1 MVLKILSCTRLWFFE
16 ILRKML
22 FFLRRKQK
30 VFRWKRHHNILLL
43 KEVLSL
49 EPYRFNKGSKERGE
63 IWNQIASNLN
73 GIPDSGLNTTQR
85 GVRTQYDKLIEDF
98 VKKEREEKKAT
109 GIDADYDELDQLLN
123 DTYERASDAAADLA
137 RQAEEK
143 EKAACDEKQQA
154 EDIRTQA
161 MERQEKKQ
169 PNKRKSTVL
178 KELLEEGRKSKND
191 IEMKRIA
198 LEEQRL
204 QVDKERHTFF
214 ENVVTK
220 QQQQQVLLLNQQ
232 TQAQEQ
238 QQQMMKM
245 LLENQQQQQV
255 FQQQQ
260 QKAMAEL
267 QLQNSHI
274 QLELL
279 KALKDL
285 KDK

>member
-1 MVLKILSCTRLWFFE
+1 M
-16 ILRKML
+16 
-22 FFLRRKQK
+22 
-30 VFRWKRHHNILLL
+30 
-43 KEVLSL
+43 LSL
-49 EPYRFNKGSKERGE
+49 EPYRFKKGSKERGE
-63 IWNQIASNLN
+63 IWNQLASNLN

-98 VKKEREEKKAT
+98 VQKEREEKKAT

-137 RQAEEK
+137 KQAEEK

-169 PNKRKSTVL
+169 PHKRKSTVL
-178 KELLEEGRKSKND
+178 KELLEEGRKSKNEM
-191 IEMKRIA
+191 EMKRIA

-204 QVDKERHTFF
+204 QADKERHTFF

-232 TQAQEQ
+232 TQAQAQ
-238 QQQMMKM
+238 QQQMMK
-245 LLENQQQQQV
+245 LHLENQQQQQV

-260 QKAMAEL
+260 QKVMAEL

-285 KDK
+285 KEK

>member
-1 MVLKILSCTRLWFFE
+1 MATVIKDRRERYSKKITHE
-16 ILRKML
+16 E
-22 FFLRRKQK
+22 RRASAKCSYA
-30 VFRWKRHHNILLL
+30 NDDSITDSGDE
-43 KEVLSL
+43 EVLF
-49 EPYRFNKGSKERGE
+49 EVKAKPKQNKHLKKDQKKGGK
-63 IWNQIASNLN
+63 IWNQLASNLN

-98 VKKEREEKKAT
+98 DQKEREEKKAT

-137 RQAEEK
+137 RQAKEK

-178 KELLEEGRKSKND
+178 KELLEEGRKSKNEM
-191 IEMKRIA
+191 EMKRIA
-198 LEEQRL
+198 LEEQCL
-204 QVDKERHTFF
+204 QADKERHTFF

-232 TQAQEQ
+232 MEAQAQ
-238 QQQMMKM
+238 QQQMMK
-245 LLENQQQQQV
+245 LHLENQQQQQYP
-255 FQQQQ
+255 
-260 QKAMAEL
+260 
-267 QLQNSHI
+267 
-274 QLELL
+274 
-279 KALKDL
+279 
-285 KDK
+285 

>member
-1 MVLKILSCTRLWFFE
+1 
-16 ILRKML
+16 
-22 FFLRRKQK
+22 
-30 VFRWKRHHNILLL
+30 
-43 KEVLSL
+43 
-49 EPYRFNKGSKERGE
+49 
-63 IWNQIASNLN
+63 
-73 GIPDSGLNTTQR
+73 
-85 GVRTQYDKLIEDF
+85 VRTQYDKLIKDF

-169 PNKRKSTVL
+169 PNKRKSTAL

-198 LEEQRL
+198 LEEPRL

-220 QQQQQVLLLNQQ
+220 QQQQQALLLNQQ

-245 LLENQQQQQV
+245 HLENQQQQQV

-260 QKAMAEL
+260 QKAMADKHNPSILSHFFRQIGLNQIWRSFCAISGLLIYPAIQTPAEFLLHLKCLLHKL
-267 QLQNSHI
+267 QG
-274 QLELL
+274 LELL
-279 KALKDL
+279 RTRCRRTP
-285 KDK
+285 

>member
-1 MVLKILSCTRLWFFE
+1 
-16 ILRKML
+16 ML

-49 EPYRFNKGSKERGE
+49 EPYRFNKGSKKRGGNLE
-63 IWNQIASNLN
+63 SVSNLN

-161 MERQEKKQ
+161 MERQEKKA
-169 PNKRKSTVL
+169 T
-178 KELLEEGRKSKND
+178 
-191 IEMKRIA
+191 
-198 LEEQRL
+198 
-204 QVDKERHTFF
+204 
-214 ENVVTK
+214 
-220 QQQQQVLLLNQQ
+220 
-232 TQAQEQ
+232 
-238 QQQMMKM
+238 
-245 LLENQQQQQV
+245 
-255 FQQQQ
+255 Q
-260 QKAMAEL
+260 QKEKH
-267 QLQNSHI
+267 STKRFVRGRTKI
-274 QLELL
+274 QG
-279 KALKDL
+279 
-285 KDK
+285 

>member
-1 MVLKILSCTRLWFFE
+1 
-16 ILRKML
+16 ML
-22 FFLRRKQK
+22 FFLRKKQK

-49 EPYRFNKGSKERGE
+49 EPYRFKKGSKERGE
-63 IWNQIASNLN
+63 IWNQLASNLN

-98 VKKEREEKKAT
+98 VQKEREEKKAT

-137 RQAEEK
+137 KQAEEK

-178 KELLEEGRKSKND
+178 KELLEEGRKSKNEM
-191 IEMKRIA
+191 EMKRIA

-204 QVDKERHTFF
+204 QADKERHTFF
-214 ENVVTK
+214 KNVVTK

-232 TQAQEQ
+232 TQAQAQ
-238 QQQMMKM
+238 QQQMMK
-245 LLENQQQQQV
+245 LHLENQQQQQV

-260 QKAMAEL
+260 QKVMAEL